1 MGLRAP
7 GILTF
12 IISIVLTVMVV
23 LMRFFGATIPFLDG
37 NEFWVLLVAQL
48 ILIFGCMVR
57 AG

>member
-23 LMRFFGATIPFLDG
+23 LMKFFNAEVPLLTGH
-37 NEFWVLLVAQL
+37 EFWVLLVAQL
-48 ILIFGCMVR
+48 ILIIGCMVR
-57 AG
+57 A

>member
-23 LMRFFGATIPFLDG
+23 LMKFFSAEIPLLSG
-37 NEFWVLLVAQL
+37 HEFWVLLVAQL
-48 ILIFGCMVR
+48 ILIIGCMVR
-57 AG
+57 A